1 MGMVSNEQANQNIVL
16 KDIIGLSDADLKN
29 TKIRLIN
36 NHENVNVID
45 LFLNSPEE
53 INTNWLFW
61 NYSRAEF
68 KEGQIIIG
76 LCRLENGGDF
86 YLLTTVKRITKD
98 LNVRNGIA
106 YEGIELTEY
115 KKYYG
120 RVIVKYHNTVQNMV
134 RWADKLIEEI
144 EVSEILS
151 SFYEGKNFP
160 GYDKVCL
167 KYNELRTIIENNKTD
182 WVNALSNQKAVYLIT
197 DLFTGKLYV
206 GSATS
211 DKGML
216 LDRWKNYASNGHGG
230 NKELKEIVEKQGFD
244 YVKQNFQYTIIENYN
259 AKIEDKV
266 ILERESYWKE
276 ALDSRIHGMNCN

>member
-1 MGMVSNEQANQNIVL
+1 MGIASKELSKQNILL
-16 KDIIGLSDADLKN
+16 KDIIDLSDADIKN
-29 TKIRLIN
+29 TKIRLIS
-36 NHENVNVID
+36 NHENINVID
-45 LFLNSPEE
+45 LFLNNPEE

-68 KEGQIIIG
+68 KEDQIVIG
-76 LCRLENGGDF
+76 LCRMDNGGDF
-86 YLLTTVKRITKD
+86 YLLTTIKRVTKD
-98 LNVRNGIA
+98 LNIRNGIA
-106 YEGIELTEY
+106 YEGVELAEY

-120 RVIVKYHNTVQNMV
+120 RVVVKYHNTVQNMV
-134 RWADKLIEEI
+134 RWADNLIEEI

-151 SFYEGKNFP
+151 SLYEGKNFP

-216 LDRWKNYASNGHGG
+216 LDRWKNYVSNGHGG
-230 NKELKEIVEKQGFD
+230 NKELKEIVEMQGFE